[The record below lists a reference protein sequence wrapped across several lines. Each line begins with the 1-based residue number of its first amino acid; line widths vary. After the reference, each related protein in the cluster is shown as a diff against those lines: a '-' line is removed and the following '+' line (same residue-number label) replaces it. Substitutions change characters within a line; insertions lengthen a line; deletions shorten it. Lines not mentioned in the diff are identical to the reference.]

1 MELLIFFSSK
11 NSFFYLSKISLNRIK
26 VFNRKLTFYF
36 WSPTNRNYKT
46 FFVSKKTH
54 TRQRPSFSEISKK
67 SKKQSKTVV
76 RKRIIFFWERRV
88 EKKNKSWRNNFF
100 FTFSNT
106 YTQTREYYAYTCST
120 ADQPNNTIAISKVSS
135 VVWWMKG
142 IRQASELLFSSID
155 YYPLFTTLSYA

>member
-100 FTFSNT
+100 
-106 YTQTREYYAYTCST
+106 
-120 ADQPNNTIAISKVSS
+120 
-135 VVWWMKG
+135 
-142 IRQASELLFSSID
+142 LLFPTRIHRHESIMHIHARLLINQTI
-155 YYPLFTTLSYA
+155 PLRSAK